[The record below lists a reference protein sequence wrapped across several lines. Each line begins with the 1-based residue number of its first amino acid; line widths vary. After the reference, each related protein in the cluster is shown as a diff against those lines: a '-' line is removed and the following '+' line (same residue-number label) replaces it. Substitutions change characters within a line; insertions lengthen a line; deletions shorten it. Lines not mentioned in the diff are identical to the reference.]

1 MEMEMEIDLLFNLGN
16 VENFDPEP
24 DYVNYLSN
32 IYLRND
38 NESSSDFRENEVVVN
53 GSCPAAS
60 SVVERLVEV
69 KIGIE
74 NDGFCCIVCIEEFE
88 EGEIVKGLPCLHY
101 YHGDCII
108 PWLRIRAT
116 CPLCRCELPTD
127 GEADERSQGGSA
139 AAAGG
144 GGSG

>member
-1 MEMEMEIDLLFNLGN
+1 MEMEIDLLFNLGN
-16 VENFDPEP
+16 VENFDAEP
-24 DYVNYLSN
+24 DYVNYLSS

-38 NESSSDFRENEVVVN
+38 NESSSDFREREVVAN
-53 GSCPAAS
+53 GSCRAAS
-60 SVVERLVEV
+60 SVVEGLVEI
-69 KIGIE
+69 KIGKE
-74 NDGFCCIVCIEEFE
+74 NDGFCCIVCLEEFE
-88 EGEIVKGLPCLHY
+88 EGEILKRLPCLHH

-116 CPLCRCELPTD
+116 CPLCRYELPTD
-127 GEADERSQGGSA
+127 GEADERRSQGGS